1 MDAAALRADARTLG
15 RDLRRAIPDTYRA
28 YGELHKAVL
37 APGALST
44 KAKELIAL
52 TIAITRECDGC
63 IAAHAEGAARSGATT
78 EEVAEAI
85 GVAIL
90 MNGGPATVYGPRAYR
105 AFRDVTEAGSPGG
118 NAAHVEHDRQE
129 PAGPMG
135 AATVTGD
142 SGDPIEHPTGDAGLD
157 KLLHDLEV
165 ANDCGPSH
173 RRHVRDS

>member
-1 MDAAALRADARTLG
+1 MDAAALREDARTLG

-28 YGELHKAVL
+28 YGELHKAAL
-37 APGALST
+37 AAGALGT
-44 KAKELIAL
+44 GTKELIAL
-52 TIAITRECDGC
+52 AIAVTRECDGC
-63 IAAHAEGAARSGATT
+63 IAAHAEGAARSGSTA

-105 AFRDVTEAGSPGG
+105 AFREF
-118 NAAHVEHDRQE
+118 AAARTPVENPTPPAHDHHE
-129 PAGPMG
+129 PAGHV
-135 AATVTGD
+135 ATVAAGPD
-142 SGDPIEHPTGDAGLD
+142 GSHDQPTGDARME

-173 RRHVRDS
+173 RRHVRGS